1 MPCCGI
7 SLDYWRARLEAAEK
21 ERMGIGYKIACDL
34 LFPEGAIKDTDNE
47 EYERE
52 EESSDGPL

>member
-7 SLDYWRARLEAAEK
+7 NLDYWRARLEAAEQ

-34 LFPEGAIKDTDNE
+34 LFPEGEVKDTDTEKDQKE
-47 EYERE
+47 ETGE
-52 EESSDGPL
+52 